1 VRSPPRTTKSS
12 APSTSGSGT
21 SSEGFWSQTDRMAL
35 VDGNGVVN
43 NLVRSRRVSGVH
55 VISLLANTLGVRC
68 WGGELST

>member
-1 VRSPPRTTKSS
+1 
-12 APSTSGSGT
+12 
-21 SSEGFWSQTDRMAL
+21 MAL